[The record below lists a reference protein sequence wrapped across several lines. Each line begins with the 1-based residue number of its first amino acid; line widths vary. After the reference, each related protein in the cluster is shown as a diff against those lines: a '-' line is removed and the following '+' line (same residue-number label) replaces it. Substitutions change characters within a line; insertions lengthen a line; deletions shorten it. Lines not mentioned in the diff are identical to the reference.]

1 MSERQT
7 SDPTA
12 ALRLLWGEGPQPR
25 RGPRRG
31 LELGRIVAAAVELA
45 DEEGERGLSM
55 RGVASRLGI
64 GTASLYTYVPSRTEL
79 TALMLDAVIGE
90 APMPEDLPG
99 TWREKIE
106 AWARGDWAMFRARPW
121 ALRLVERALLGPNLL
136 AWYES
141 ALRALSENG
150 LSPVE
155 NASVIES
162 VDAYVQG
169 VARLTADQEENL
181 ADGAEPWDARHRA
194 YIARRVDFS
203 AYPLWAEAA
212 AGDALGGPADHFE
225 SGLRMLLDGV
235 EAEVRRRPA
244 PQD

>member
-1 MSERQT
+1 MSERHT
-7 SDPTA
+7 SDPTP
-12 ALRLLWGEGPQPR
+12 ALRLLWGERPEPR

-31 LELGRIVAAAVELA
+31 LDLDRIVAAAVELA

-79 TALMLDAVIGE
+79 TALMLDAVIAE
-90 APMPEDLPG
+90 SPLPEDLPG
-99 TWREKIE
+99 TWRERVE
-106 AWARGDWAMFRARPW
+106 AWARHDWRMFRSRPW
-121 ALRLVERALLGPNLL
+121 TLRLIERPLLGPSLL

-141 ALRALSENG
+141 ALRVLSENG

-169 VARLTADQEENL
+169 VARLTADQEESHAGN
-181 ADGAEPWDARHRA
+181 AEPWAARHRA
-194 YIARRVDFS
+194 YIAERVDFS
-203 AYPLWAEAA
+203 AHPLWTEAA
-212 AGDALGGPADHFE
+212 LSGAIAGPADHFE
-225 SGLRMLLDGV
+225 SGLRFLLDGV
-235 EAEVRRRPA
+235 EADVRRRA
-244 PQD
+244 ERRD